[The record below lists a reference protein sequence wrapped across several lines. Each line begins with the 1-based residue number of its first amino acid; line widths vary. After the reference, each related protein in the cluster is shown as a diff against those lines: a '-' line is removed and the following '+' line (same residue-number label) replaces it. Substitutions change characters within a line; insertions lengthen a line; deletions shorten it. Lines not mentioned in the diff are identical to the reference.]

1 MAGTMLRTSVGTA
14 ATLLKEVSE
23 EIKMRH
29 ASGDDGLALCKLRTQ
44 AVDQSVRAIWA
55 AILEELPESDRNEVS
70 RACDRCCTW
79 WICTW

>member
-29 ASGDDGLALCKLRTQ
+29 ASGDDGLALCQLRTK
-44 AVDQSVRAIWA
+44 AVDQAVRAIWA
-55 AILEELPESDRNEVS
+55 AILEELPESDRNEVLS
-70 RACDRCCTW
+70 L
-79 WICTW
+79 IHI